1 MGLYL
6 GAEKFK
12 LNYGGVPVIMNIAS
26 TVPMT
31 NGIKLISSEGYIL
44 KDLNG
49 VYLTVEEGD

>member
-6 GAEKFK
+6 GAEKLK
-12 LNYGGVPVIMNIAS
+12 LNCGGVPVVMNIAS
-26 TVPMT
+26 TGPMT
-31 NGIKLISSEGYIL
+31 NGIKLVSSEGHIL